1 MQITADQCRAAR
13 SLLNWT
19 QEQLATNASVSR
31 ATVADFESNARQP
44 MKNNSRSIGDC
55 MFAAGVEFIPEQGG
69 SGVGVRFRERKMEYT
84 TNKVR
89 INQSDD
95 TATMRMRYAGEDFMC
110 VISREA
116 IDDYCKAD
124 FATSDEFKKAIIDNL
139 HIIRTTAERYA
150 PNNITDGK
158 LIVTSYMLQQD

>member
-1 MQITADQCRAAR
+1 
-13 SLLNWT
+13 
-19 QEQLATNASVSR
+19 
-31 ATVADFESNARQP
+31 
-44 MKNNSRSIGDC
+44 
-55 MFAAGVEFIPEQGG
+55 
-69 SGVGVRFRERKMEYT
+69 
-84 TNKVR
+84 
-89 INQSDD
+89 
-95 TATMRMRYAGEDFMC
+95 MC